1 MTGPDLVPVRGYTVQ
16 PYMRARRGTRPA
28 PPPPPPV
35 PVPTFRELV
44 KIFFHRK

>member
-1 MTGPDLVPVRGYTVQ
+1 MTGDRVAVRGYTVQ
-16 PYMRARRGTRPA
+16 AHTRARRGSRPV
-28 PPPPPPV
+28 PPPPPV

>member
-1 MTGPDLVPVRGYTVQ
+1 MTAPDRIAVRSYTVRAHT
-16 PYMRARRGTRPA
+16 RARSVPR
-28 PPPPPPV
+28 PPPPPV